1 MEQKK
6 GFGYKL
12 QKNPFLV
19 VLLIVVI
26 GVAIFMVSTLTT
38 AIKDKIRQAEE
49 TTVVESTEE
58 ITVAVTEPDDTIV
71 IDGLKKYSDKIKS
84 VTAQREKGRVALRV
98 EYDTKE
104 SLLSEHLAEN
114 AFSID
119 VVPMFCFYI
128 DNGLQVK
135 CPGELRLLDS
145 GNVVMYYLSA
155 TDDYINAV
163 GLTDELTVTLDNILN
178 TGFNLYIE
186 HKTNDGVGKTI
197 CGSYAQSVEEFNK
210 KHAGKPAEVV
220 DVAEGI
226 KKVESTI
233 TDEFVWVDIYYDD
246 VDAYTSL
253 NNDFITNFVVFGL
266 EKGGKNFKRDF
277 IVTEYDNLNMIR
289 CKFDAYAL
297 KELAKEM
304 DEPDLTV
311 KELFDTYS
319 ISVWST
325 DYDNETALFSINGS
339 TDVMDKIGEETT
351 AAEGE
356 ETTLAEGET
365 TTEKAED

>member
-1 MEQKK
+1 MNEKK
-6 GFGYKL
+6 GLGYKL

-26 GVAIFMVSTLTT
+26 GVAIFMVSTLTS
-38 AIKDKIRQAEE
+38 AIKDKIKQAEE
-49 TTVVESTEE
+49 TTIVETTEE
-58 ITVAVTEPDDTIV
+58 ITVEVTEPDDTIV
-71 IDGLKKYSDKIKS
+71 IDGLKKYSDKITS
-84 VTAQREKGRVALRV
+84 VTAQKEKGRVALRV

-104 SLLSEHLAEN
+104 SLLSEHLADN

-163 GLTDELTVTLDNILN
+163 GLTDSLTVTLDNILN

-197 CGSYAQSVEEFNK
+197 CGSYAQTVEEFNK

-220 DVAEGI
+220 DVVDGI
-226 KKVESTI
+226 KKVETTV
-233 TDEFVWVDIYYDD
+233 TDEFVWVDIYYND
-246 VDAYTSL
+246 VDSYTAL
-253 NNDFITNFVVFGL
+253 NNDFISNFVVFGL

-289 CKFDAYAL
+289 CKFDSYAL

-325 DYDNETALFSINGS
+325 DYEDETALFSINGS

-351 AAEGE
+351 ASE

>member
-1 MEQKK
+1 MDEKK
-6 GFGYKL
+6 GLGYKL

-26 GVAIFMVSTLTT
+26 GVAIFMVSTLSS
-38 AIKDKIRQAEE
+38 AMKDKIKQAEE
-49 TTVVESTEE
+49 TTAVETTEAT
-58 ITVAVTEPDDTIV
+58 TVAVTEPDDTIV

-84 VTAQREKGRVALRV
+84 VTAQKEKGRVALRV

-104 SLLSEHLAEN
+104 SLLSEHLADN

-145 GNVVMYYLSA
+145 GNVVMYYLSEV
-155 TDDYINAV
+155 DDYVNAV
-163 GLTDELTVTLDNILN
+163 GITDNLTVTLDNILN

-197 CGSYAQSVEEFNK
+197 CGSYAQTVEEFNQ
-210 KHAGKPAEVV
+210 KHAGKPANVVNVV
-220 DVAEGI
+220 DGI
-226 KKVESTI
+226 KKVETTVSDDFI
-233 TDEFVWVDIYYDD
+233 WVDIYYKD
-246 VDAYTSL
+246 VDAYTTL

-289 CKFDAYAL
+289 CKFDSYAL

-325 DYDNETALFSINGS
+325 DYDNEIALFSINGTS
-339 TDVMDKIGEETT
+339 DVMNAIKVETT
-351 AAEGE
+351 AAE

>member
-19 VLLIVVI
+19 ILLIVVI
-26 GVAIFMVSTLTT
+26 GVAIFMASTLTS
-38 AIKDKIRQAEE
+38 AIKDKIAQAEE
-49 TTVVESTEE
+49 TTAVETTE
-58 ITVAVTEPDDTIV
+58 AVIVELTEPDDTIV
-71 IDGLKKYSDKIKS
+71 IDGLKKYSDKITS
-84 VTAQREKGRVALRV
+84 VTAQKEKGRVALRV

-104 SLLSEHLAEN
+104 SLLSEHLADN

-186 HKTNDGVGKTI
+186 HKSNDGVGKTI
-197 CGSYAQSVEEFNK
+197 CGSYAQTVEDFNN

-220 DVAEGI
+220 DVVDGI
-226 KKVESTI
+226 KKVET
-233 TDEFVWVDIYYDD
+233 TVADEFVWVDIYYND
-246 VDAYTSL
+246 VDSYTAL

-266 EKGGKNFKRDF
+266 EKGGKSFKRDF

-289 CKFDAYAL
+289 CKFDSYAL

-325 DYDNETALFSINGS
+325 DYENETALFSINGS
-339 TDVMDKIGEETT
+339 TDVMNSINEETT
-351 AAEGE
+351 AVEGD

-365 TTEKAED
+365 TEKTED

>member
-1 MEQKK
+1 MDEKK

-26 GVAIFMVSTLTT
+26 GVAIFMISTLSS
-38 AIKDKIRQAEE
+38 ALKDKIKQAEE
-49 TTVVESTEE
+49 TTAVETTAAT
-58 ITVAVTEPDDTIV
+58 TVAVTEPDDTIA
-71 IDGLKKYSDKIKS
+71 IDGLKKYSDKIVS
-84 VTAQREKGRVALRV
+84 VTAHKEKDRVALRV
-98 EYDTKE
+98 EYDKKE
-104 SLLSEHLAEN
+104 SLLADHLADN

-145 GNVVMYYLSA
+145 GNVVMYYLSEV
-155 TDDYINAV
+155 DDYVNAV

-197 CGSYAQSVEEFNK
+197 CGSYAQTVEDFNS

-220 DVAEGI
+220 DVAKGI
-226 KKVESTI
+226 KKVETTLS
-233 TDEFVWVDIYYDD
+233 DEFIWVDIYYTD
-246 VDAYTSL
+246 VDSYTSL

-277 IVTEYDNLNMIR
+277 IVTEYDNLNMVR
-289 CKFDAYAL
+289 CKFDSYAL

-304 DEPDLTV
+304 DEPELTV
-311 KELFDTYS
+311 KELFENYS

-325 DYDNETALFSINGS
+325 DYEKETALFSLNGS
-339 TDVMDKIGEETT
+339 SDVMNNINTETT

-356 ETTLAEGET
+356 ETTISEAEV
-365 TTEKAED
+365 TEA